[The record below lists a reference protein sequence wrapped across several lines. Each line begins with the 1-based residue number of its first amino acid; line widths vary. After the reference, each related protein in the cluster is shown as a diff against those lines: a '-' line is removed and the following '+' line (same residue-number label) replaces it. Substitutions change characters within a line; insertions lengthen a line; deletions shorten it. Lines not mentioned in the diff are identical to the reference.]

1 MGERKQVEATTNRLP
16 SFPCSA
22 VVERS
27 DSAECTAGG
36 GLAGGELVD
45 ASTAPFNIRVSC
57 AWDSGVSMCASLDAT
72 LKELREDPLEVRLS
86 CLYELATLLYTGKL
100 AG

>member
-1 MGERKQVEATTNRLP
+1 MGERKQLEATTNRSP

-27 DSAECTAGG
+27 DGAEAKAGG

-45 ASTAPFNIRVSC
+45 ASAAPFVITVSC
-57 AWDSGVSMCASLDAT
+57 TGDSGVSMCASLDAT
-72 LKELREDPLEVRLS
+72 LKEMRRPGGGSKVVPLWVGHVIG
-86 CLYELATLLYTGKL
+86 YERVS
-100 AG
+100 

>member
-1 MGERKQVEATTNRLP
+1 MGERKQLEATTNRLP

-27 DSAECTAGG
+27 DSAESTAGG
-36 GLAGGELVD
+36 GLAGGELLD
-45 ASTAPFNIRVSC
+45 ASAAPFNIRLSC

-72 LKELREDPLEVRLS
+72 LEELRERSCRGSLVVPLGGHVIVYREVS
-86 CLYELATLLYTGKL
+86 
-100 AG
+100 